1 MMNASNAVVKNKD
14 PIKVLLDKHRE
25 KDMFY
30 RFASMRYVHW
40 RNFQV
45 VLLFFYLIV
54 VAQAGEIVVK
64 CRTIS
69 DTFTNPKSAAFFMF
83 FEFEVMAFIGLI
95 LGINKISLIDYSIQN
110 ICCKMAFELYH

>member
-83 FEFEVMAFIGLI
+83 FEFEVMAF
-95 LGINKISLIDYSIQN
+95 
-110 ICCKMAFELYH
+110 

>member
-1 MMNASNAVVKNKD
+1 MK
-14 PIKVLLDKHRE
+14 
-25 KDMFY
+25 
-30 RFASMRYVHW
+30 YVHW

-69 DTFTNPKSAAFFMF
+69 DTFTNQKTAAFFMF

-95 LGINKISLIDYSIQN
+95 LGLWMWLVVKFIISSLFMNGPVFYFKTAGVKDA
-110 ICCKMAFELYH
+110 KD